1 MDAVKYFKEKKRMLN
16 SLGRTKWG
24 CYGVECSNCPL
35 YFNNSGIKVNCEE
48 FELSYPE
55 RAIEIIEKWSQEHP
69 QKTMLSDFLEKYPN
83 AQLDKS
89 GTPCVCPDEL
99 GYCEG
104 RYCKPNELDC
114 VKCWNRPLK
123 KGE

>member
-1 MDAVKYFKEKKRMLN
+1 MDAVKFIKEKKRMCEPLICCVGCE
-16 SLGRTKWG
+16 LGYHKHEADMDCAT
-24 CYGVECSNCPL
+24 YVQE
-35 YFNNSGIKVNCEE
+35 
-48 FELSYPE
+48 YPKQAV
-55 RAIEIIEKWSQEHP
+55 AIVEKWSQEHP

-83 AQLDKS
+83 AQLDKN

-114 VKCWNRPLK
+114 VKCWDRPL
-123 KGE
+123 EE

>member
-1 MDAVKYFKEKKRMLN
+1 MDTVKYFEEKKRMLN

-35 YFNNSGIKVNCEE
+35 YFNNSGIEVNCGE

-55 RAIEIIEKWSQEHP
+55 RAVQTVEKWSQEHP
-69 QKTMLSDFLEKYPN
+69 QKTMLQDLLEKHHKVM
-83 AQLDKS
+83 LRDD
-89 GTPCVCPDEL
+89 GTPKYICPGDL

-104 RYCKPNELDC
+104 RYCNEINKLDC
-114 VKCWNRPLK
+114 IACWNRPL
-123 KGE
+123 EE